1 MAKQQERHNRVK
13 EIEIKALG
21 TFHKPMIAKRG
32 SIGYDL
38 VVPEDFTVAAYS
50 RTIVPLNFALNLPL
64 GVEAKI
70 EPRSGFSL
78 KGMEGYGRKS
88 VNCKLWGFVPYR
100 KVISG
105 KLRFNADVLV
115 GKIDPNYTD
124 NIHVIIKNDDVEF
137 VLKAG
142 TRIAQ
147 LTFYNTVSPY
157 FKEVSE
163 LSCKSRGGGFGS
175 TGTNINKQ

>member
-1 MAKQQERHNRVK
+1 MAKQQEKHNKIR
-13 EIEIKALG
+13 EIEIKPFG
-21 TFHKPMIAKRG
+21 KYHQPTVAKKG
-32 SIGYDL
+32 SIGFDL
-38 VVPEDFTVAAYS
+38 AIPEDFRVPAKS
-50 RTIVPLNFALNLPL
+50 RVIIPLNFALNLPK
-64 GVEAKI
+64 GIEAKI

-78 KGMEGYGRKS
+78 KGIEGYGQRTKIE
-88 VNCKLWGFVPYR
+88 KKWGFIPI
-100 KVISG
+100 KKIESG

-137 VLKAG
+137 LIKAG

-147 LTFYNTVSPY
+147 LTFYSTISPY
-157 FKEVSE
+157 FKEVSV

-175 TGTNINKQ
+175 SGNNIEK